1 MKSNLNTILLST
13 LIMSIAAISC
23 SESTP
28 NYLSIGE
35 PEYITELPLIKNI
48 ELIDTVDCEVYGMRS
63 VKIVDSLLIIGTN
76 SSWTAISSKDK
87 KPLANFFSIGQGPGE
102 FNSIPRTGE
111 GYFFTKNDSL
121 HVFAQ
126 DHNNGRILEL
136 NLSKAV
142 ANEPFE
148 VKPAY
153 NSPEINNNCWTTIP
167 CGEGKVF
174 LSRANNN
181 FTGFNRY
188 VVELDTIYS
197 LPITQQIDQITIE
210 SDGDIN
216 LLSKVARFSPQVG
229 KIVEFMIYLNQ
240 INVFS
245 IDGNWGKTICVGKKL
260 DNLSK
265 IERQPR
271 FFKTNTYITGSVW
284 PQGFGALY
292 SGYSEID
299 VQKLLSEHN
308 TIQFFDWEGNGICEV
323 KIPYQALAFDLD
335 FDNKVLY
342 VINQEDDMLLRYDA
356 SDVVDMYKNR
366 L

>member
-1 MKSNLNTILLST
+1 MKAKLNTILLSAS
-13 LIMSIAAISC
+13 IMSIAAISC
-23 SESTP
+23 TESTS

-35 PEYITELPLIKNI
+35 PEYISDLPLIKNI
-48 ELIDTVDCEVYGMRS
+48 KLIDTVDCEVYGMKS
-63 VKIVDSLLIIGTN
+63 IKVVDSLLIIGTN
-76 SSWTAISSKDK
+76 SSWTAISTRDQ

-111 GYFFTKNDSL
+111 GCFFSKNDSL
-121 HVFAQ
+121 YVLAQ

-136 NLSKAV
+136 NLTKAV
-142 ANEPFE
+142 AHEPFE
-148 VKPAY
+148 VTPVF
-153 NSPEINNNCWTTIP
+153 NSPEINNICWATIP
-167 CGEGKVF
+167 CGEGKAF
-174 LSRANNN
+174 ISRANNN

-188 VVELDTIYS
+188 VVEQDTIYS
-197 LPITQQIDQITIE
+197 LPITQQIDQITVE
-210 SDGDIN
+210 SEEDIN
-216 LLSKVARFSPQVG
+216 LLSKVTRFSPQAD

-245 IDGNWGKTICVGKKL
+245 IDGNSGKTICVGKKL
-260 DNLSK
+260 DNISK

-271 FFKTNTYITGSVW
+271 FLKTNTYITGSVW
-284 PQGFGALY
+284 PQGFGGLY

-335 FDNKVLY
+335 FENKILY

-356 SDVVDMYKNR
+356 SEVVDMYNNH
-366 L
+366 